1 MTQGPVKAWR
11 LKSSKPFPMC
21 QIESGRTFFPFLSL
35 EKLMA
40 WIMFRE
46 FLEKESETK
55 ISIKVERDKVAL
67 MLDE

>member
-1 MTQGPVKAWR
+1 MAA
-11 LKSSKPFPMC
+11 LKLEAFSNMSSVGY
-21 QIESGRTFFPFLSL
+21 IESGRTFFPFLSL